1 MKKHHESLR
10 GFPRW
15 LCRLLLF
22 VNVVLVTVSFS
33 FAQQNTNRVTIDMK
47 NASLSE
53 VFNEI
58 KRQTNLSFMFSNDDL
73 KNVPRKDVQIKNVTV
88 DEAMKKC
95 LEGTGLEYEL
105 TNNVVV
111 IRKAAAKI
119 EKASGKP
126 HKDKVGKVTTT
137 QVEEIAKIKMKDLN
151 ASSLESA
158 VSMVKGTARSM
169 GIEVIG

>member
-105 TNNVVV
+105 Y
-111 IRKAAAKI
+111 
-119 EKASGKP
+119 E
-126 HKDKVGKVTTT
+126 
-137 QVEEIAKIKMKDLN
+137 
-151 ASSLESA
+151 
-158 VSMVKGTARSM
+158 
-169 GIEVIG
+169 

>member
-1 MKKHHESLR
+1 M
-10 GFPRW
+10 
-15 LCRLLLF
+15 
-22 VNVVLVTVSFS
+22 NVVLVTVSFS

-105 TNNVVV
+105 D
-111 IRKAAAKI
+111 
-119 EKASGKP
+119 E
-126 HKDKVGKVTTT
+126 
-137 QVEEIAKIKMKDLN
+137 
-151 ASSLESA
+151 
-158 VSMVKGTARSM
+158 
-169 GIEVIG
+169 

>member
-15 LCRLLLF
+15 LCRLLLS
-22 VNVVLVTVSFS
+22 VNVVLVAVSFS
-33 FAQQNTNRVTIDMK
+33 FAQQNTDRVTLNMK

-58 KRQTNLSFMFSNDDL
+58 KRQTHLSFMFSNDDL
-73 KNVPRKDVQIKNVTV
+73 KDIKRKDVQMKNVTV

-111 IRKAAAKI
+111 IRKSAAKM
-119 EKASGKP
+119 EKAQQVTLSGTVRD
-126 HKDKVGKVTTT
+126 KDGQT
-137 QVEEIAKIKMKDLN
+137 LPG
-151 ASSLESA
+151 
-158 VSMVKGTARSM
+158 VSVVIKGTSLGGATDID
-169 GIEVIG
+169 GNIGLRFL